1 MNPTLSPY
9 RHVLL
14 IADMRRYGEMEEWSI
29 PYIPIAPIRSLIY
42 NIIENGNLRRNPPIY
57 CGHIVSLAVA
67 PRPAENA
74 RTSPPD

>member
-1 MNPTLSPY
+1 
-9 RHVLL
+9 
-14 IADMRRYGEMEEWSI
+14 MEEWSI